1 MANGTRLWIYC
12 APGGAT
18 PLDEGADPNQAFNAN
33 SLEGMAIKSNKD
45 FQAAYA
51 KAGGSNATFQFPA
64 AGNHAWPYW
73 GAQLQALKPDL
84 IATLNG

>member
-1 MANGTRLWIYC
+1 MLSRLLV
-12 APGGAT
+12 ALAAVLMLPGLAAVPT
-18 PLDEGADPNQAFNAN
+18 AHA
-33 SLEGMAIKSNKD
+33 M
-45 FQAAYA
+45 FQL
-51 KAGGSNATFQFPA
+51 PA

>member
-1 MANGTRLWIYC
+1 LLRAEIFCLG
-12 APGGAT
+12 
-18 PLDEGADPNQAFNAN
+18 NA
-33 SLEGMAIKSNKD
+33 
-45 FQAAYA
+45 AA
-51 KAGGSNATFQFPA
+51 GPA

>member
-12 APGGAT
+12 APAAPT
-18 PLDEGADPNQAFNAN
+18 RSTTGADPNQALNAN

-45 FQAAYA
+45 FQEAYT
-51 KAGGSNATFQFPA
+51 KAGGSNATFEFPA